1 MNRTIFVI
9 LVLLGFFALTK
20 SKPSKPWPPICKN
33 DYVCDSMGPGYECV
47 DGRCE
52 ALPTI
57 SKGEYKTKHSRL
69 FRNPK
74 LNIKK
79 IPKLKIQTFNAFNT
93 DLNKCKISFA

>member
-69 FRNPK
+69 FRNRKSNLKKNSEAQNPK
-74 LNIKK
+74 FYCLYIV
-79 IPKLKIQTFNAFNT
+79 LIQKQ
-93 DLNKCKISFA
+93 LCS